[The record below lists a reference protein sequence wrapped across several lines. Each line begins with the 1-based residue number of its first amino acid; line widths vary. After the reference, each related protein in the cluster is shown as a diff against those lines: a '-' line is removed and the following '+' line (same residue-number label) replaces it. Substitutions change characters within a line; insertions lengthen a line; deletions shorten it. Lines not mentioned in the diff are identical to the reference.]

1 LKVNET
7 VRHYL
12 GMFLGFGLFFL
23 LAFGGWE
30 LSEHSEWFGNL
41 WASELNR
48 WLLLLSCVVLVPMLL
63 LKTYSFFWGRG
74 KLIRTFKQKA
84 RSRISNCND
93 NDIVRIQGS
102 LVSLAKPLIAPF
114 TQRECSAYTFRFS
127 EKVQRVNARS
137 RTEEAWQTSKYV
149 ESSKPFLI
157 KCEDALA
164 LIRTD
169 EAKVI
174 VHVDK
179 VHDESTYMKDS
190 GGFLTKEENESRALA
205 LQSIGTEPKRFIGV
219 YAEDLKFEEGVLQP
233 NEQVTALGQGRW
245 IKTCDDHELNHL
257 HDEGI
262 ENIFELKASKA
273 QQLIVSD
280 AKYLLDDVK
289 AQYDFQKNN

>member
-1 LKVNET
+1 MKVNET
-7 VRHYL
+7 IRHYL
-12 GMFLGFGLFFL
+12 GIFFGYGLFIL

-30 LSEHSEWFGNL
+30 LSENSEWFGNL

-48 WLLLLSCVVLVPMLL
+48 WLLLLSCIVLIPMSL
-63 LKTYSFFWGRG
+63 LKIYSFFWGRG
-74 KLIRTFKQKA
+74 KLVRTFKQNA
-84 RSRISNCND
+84 RSRISNCKD
-93 NDIVRIQGS
+93 NDIVRIQGNLIPLS
-102 LVSLAKPLIAPF
+102 KPLIAPL

-149 ESSKPFLI
+149 EVSKPFLI

-169 EAKVI
+169 ETKVI

-179 VHDESTYMKDS
+179 VHDESTYTKDG
-190 GGFLTKEENESRALA
+190 GGFLTKEENEIRALA
-205 LQSIGTEPKRFIGV
+205 LESIGTEPKRYIGV

-245 IKTCDDHELNHL
+245 IKTRDDRELYHL
-257 HDEGI
+257 HEEGI
-262 ENIFELKASKA
+262 ENVFELKKSVT

-289 AQYDFQKNN
+289 E

>member
-12 GMFLGFGLFFL
+12 GMFLGIGLFIL
-23 LAFGGWE
+23 LALGGWE
-30 LSEHSEWFGNL
+30 LSEHSEWFGSL

-48 WLLLLSCVVLVPMLL
+48 WLLLLGGIVLIPMSL
-63 LKTYSFFWGRG
+63 LKIYSYFWGRG
-74 KLIRTFKQKA
+74 KLIRTFKQKT
-84 RSRISNCND
+84 RSRISNCKD
-93 NDIVRIQGS
+93 NDIVRIQGN
-102 LVSLAKPLIAPF
+102 LISLAKPLIAPL

-149 ESSKPFLI
+149 ETSKPLLI
-157 KCEDALA
+157 ECEDALA

-169 EAKVI
+169 ESKVI

-190 GGFLTKEENESRALA
+190 GGFLTKEENENRALA
-205 LQSIGTEPKRFIGV
+205 LQSIGTEPKRYIGV

-233 NEQVTALGQGRW
+233 NEQVTALGKGRW
-245 IKTCDDHELNHL
+245 VKTCDDHDLNHL
-257 HDEGI
+257 HKKGI
-262 ENIFELKASKA
+262 ENVYELKASEA

-289 AQYDFQKNN
+289 AQCDFQKNK

>member
-1 LKVNET
+1 MKVNET

-12 GMFLGFGLFFL
+12 GMLLGFGLFFL

-48 WLLLLSCVVLVPMLL
+48 WLLLLSCVVLIPMLL

-84 RSRISNCND
+84 RSRISNCED
-93 NDIVRIQGS
+93 NDVVRIQGI
-102 LVSLAKPLIAPF
+102 LVSLAKPLVAPF

-149 ESSKPFLI
+149 ENSKPFLI

-174 VHVDK
+174 VHFDR

-205 LQSIGTEPKRFIGV
+205 LRSIGIEPRRFVGA

-245 IKTCDDHELNHL
+245 IKTCDEHELNHL

-262 ENIFELKASKA
+262 ENIFEMKTSEA

-289 AQYDFQKNN
+289 AQYDFQNNN

>member
-1 LKVNET
+1 
-7 VRHYL
+7 
-12 GMFLGFGLFFL
+12 MFLGIGLFIL

-30 LSEHSEWFGNL
+30 LSEHSEWFGSL

-48 WLLLLSCVVLVPMLL
+48 WLLLLGGIVLIPMSF
-63 LKTYSFFWGRG
+63 LKIYSFFWGRG
-74 KLIRTFKQKA
+74 KLIRTFKQKT
-84 RSRISNCND
+84 RSRISNCKD
-93 NDIVRIQGS
+93 SDIVRIQGN
-102 LVSLAKPLIAPF
+102 LISLAKPLIAPL

-149 ESSKPFLI
+149 ETSKPFLI

-169 EAKVI
+169 DAKVI

-190 GGFLTKEENESRALA
+190 GGFLTKEENENRALA
-205 LQSIGTEPKRFIGV
+205 LQSIGTEPKRYIGV

-245 IKTCDDHELNHL
+245 VKTCDEHDLNHL
-257 HDEGI
+257 HEKGI
-262 ENIFELKASKA
+262 KKVFELKASEA

-289 AQYDFQKNN
+289 AQYDFQKNK